1 MIEILGW
8 VLIVSVSVATLALMT
23 YGLHLYVLLFLFRR
37 RVSGKRVAQRE
48 AIEQYHGD
56 GGRSDHPIITTQ
68 IPIYN
73 EQDVAVRVIEAAAA
87 MEYPTGRHE
96 IQVLDDSDDAT
107 REVVDAVAARLN
119 AAGADVKVIRRE
131 KRVGYKAGA
140 LTHGMALARG
150 EYIAIFDADFVP
162 PSDFLHKVVPLID
175 ADDKLACVQGRW
187 AHLNRDE
194 SWLTEAQAYGID
206 AHFAIE
212 QGARAWN
219 GLMMNFNGTAGI
231 WRKSAIDD
239 PDVGGWSG
247 DTLTE
252 DLDLSYRAQLAGWR
266 IDYCMDLPCPAE
278 LPGTMGALKSQQRRW
293 ATGSTQVARKLLPR
307 VWRSNRGFGEKL
319 EATLHLTHYSVA
331 IWMLVLA
338 VVVRPLLYVFTD
350 ATLFEA
356 WFNYAWMVILVSAFA
371 PSLIYAYARY
381 VLDGRI
387 AGVRA
392 IPSMLVL
399 GCGMCVNNA
408 IAVVRGMYE
417 RGGEFVRTP
426 KSGSTVNVTK
436 ASSYR
441 NIQNRMWLVELAL
454 GVYSA
459 LSFTAY
465 FTGYHTGFS
474 IFLLIYTFGFLL
486 VGWASRPVLARR
498 SVQEQLAVEPLLA
511 TEVVSV
517 ESVGNA

>member
-1 MIEILGW
+1 MIAIMGW
-8 VLIVSVSVATLALMT
+8 VCILAVSAATLALMT
-23 YGLHLYVLLFLFRR
+23 YGLHLYALLYLFRR
-37 RVSGKRVAQRE
+37 RVDEKRKAQRTT
-48 AIEQYHGD
+48 IDRYHGQAA
-56 GGRSDHPIITTQ
+56 RSVHRVVTTQ

-73 EQDVAVRVIEAAAA
+73 ERDVAVRVIEAAAA
-87 MEYPTGRHE
+87 MAYPAGGHE

-107 REVVDAVAARLN
+107 GDVVDAVAARLN
-119 AAGADVKVIRRE
+119 AGGADVKVIRRAE
-131 KRVGYKAGA
+131 RVGYKAGA
-140 LTHGMALARG
+140 LAHGLTLARG
-150 EYIAIFDADFVP
+150 EYIVIFDADFVP
-162 PSDFLHKVVPLID
+162 PSDFLYKAVPLID
-175 ADDKLACVQGRW
+175 ADDGLACVQARW

-231 WRKSAIDD
+231 WRKRAIDD
-239 PDVGGWSG
+239 PNVGGWSG

-307 VWRSNRGFGEKL
+307 VWRSKRSLGEKV

-331 IWMLVLA
+331 VWMLVLA
-338 VVVRPLLYVFTD
+338 VVVRPLLFVFTD
-350 ATLFEA
+350 VALFDA
-356 WFNYAWMVILVSAFA
+356 WFGYAWLVVLVSACA

-387 AGVRA
+387 TGFRA

-408 IAVVRGMYE
+408 VAVVRGLYE

-426 KSGSTVNVTK
+426 KSGSTVRVTK
-436 ASSYR
+436 TSSYR
-441 NIQNRMWLVELAL
+441 TIQDRMWLVELGL
-454 GVYSA
+454 GVYSC

-465 FTGYHTGFS
+465 FQGYHRGFS
-474 IFLLIYTFGFLL
+474 VFLLIYTLGFLL
-486 VGWASRPVLARR
+486 VGWASRPRFAPSSSEERRGLA
-498 SVQEQLAVEPLLA
+498 PLLDA
-511 TEVVSV
+511 DVGSV